1 MAVYGVAVPR
11 ADRRAGMAALVINAD
26 FRLEQLRAALA
37 AQLPAYARP
46 VFLRIPRPELTGT
59 FKLRKQQLAE
69 GYDPA
74 QVRDPLYMDDPARG
88 AYVPLDAALY
98 ATLGSGTLRL

>member
-1 MAVYGVAVPR
+1 
-11 ADRRAGMAALVINAD
+11 MAALVVSAD
-26 FRLEQLRAALA
+26 FRLEQLRAVLA

-46 VFLRIPRPELTGT
+46 VFLRILPALELTGT

-69 GYDPA
+69 EGYDPT
-74 QVRDPLYMDDPARG
+74 QVRDPLYLDDPARA

-98 ATLGSGTLRL
+98 ATLASGKLRL